1 MELIDPVKPNLA
13 IRAQITKLLDF
24 SLKKE
29 QVKIDAI
36 FTQIPGLMGKT
47 IYIPKGTVLVGK
59 VHIKSHINLMSQGD
73 ITVFTEEGL
82 ERLKGF
88 NIMPCSPGTA
98 RVGIAHEDTVWT
110 TFYLS
115 DKTDPQD
122 IEDDCTVSSY
132 SLLEN

>member
-1 MELIDPVKPNLA
+1 MELINPVTPNLA
-13 IRAQITKLLDF
+13 IREHITKLLDY
-24 SLKKE
+24 SLKQE
-29 QVKIDAI
+29 QVPIDAI
-36 FTQIPGLMGKT
+36 YTQIPGLMGKT
-47 IYIPKGTVLVGK
+47 IYIPKGTLLVGK
-59 VHIKSHINLMSQGD
+59 VHTKAHINLMAQGD

-115 DKTDPQD
+115 NETDPQA